1 MAIDASAAEG
11 EMTTAAREINIT
23 VVCPQ
28 PDMLNVLNKIRQWHL
43 DNPLGNS
50 SVRHVAGTKK
60 LKEAVLSAR
69 QCPEKSI
76 LVPLGYRKSDVVDR
90 LNDELLRKLEII
102 IRLPRLGLKP
112 EIDELP
118 NASLLE
124 DCHIVNVQDPLPA
137 LRKSLLRLRFR
148 DRICVRELNSEDDFR
163 QYFSLRYRVWR
174 QKGYLSYDQDCSESQ
189 WELNFTDRT
198 AYPAGVFGRDGTL
211 IACARLVFPIL
222 GQDSHHLP
230 LIEQL
235 VRATGDP
242 KLAAIIKYPECLTHP
257 FDLLECFQGFRAYF
271 MRLVR
276 RKIRHAEVSRVIVAP
291 EHREQGLGEVL
302 VDSLLSLASQRQLQV
317 LFLACH
323 KQLKG
328 FYESSGFY
336 VLPGLEC
343 ERFAGVNAPAIAM
356 ARKLTAPGELTLH

>member
-1 MAIDASAAEG
+1 
-11 EMTTAAREINIT
+11 MTTAAREINIT

-50 SVRHVAGTKK
+50 SVQHVAGKK
-60 LKEAVLSAR
+60 ELKEALLSAR

-76 LVPLGYRKSDVVDR
+76 LVPLGYSKSDVVDR

-102 IRLPRLGLKP
+102 IRPPRLGLKP
-112 EIDELP
+112 EIDERP
-118 NASLLE
+118 SASLLE
-124 DCHIVNVQDPLPA
+124 DRHIVNVQNPLPA
-137 LRKSLLRLRFR
+137 LRKSLLRLRFKN
-148 DRICVRELNSEDDFR
+148 RICIRELESEDDFR
-163 QYFSLRYRVWR
+163 QYFSLRYRIWR
-174 QKGYLSYDQDCSESQ
+174 QMGYLPPEQDCPASQ

-198 AYPAGVFGRDGTL
+198 AYPAGAFGRDGTL
-211 IACARLVFPIL
+211 IACARLVFPL

-242 KLAAIIKYPECLTHP
+242 KLAANLKCPEGLTQLL
-257 FDLLECFQGFRAYF
+257 DLLESFRGFQEYF
-271 MRLVR
+271 KRLIR
-276 RKIRHAEVSRVIVAP
+276 RKLRAAEVSRVIVAP
-291 EHREQGLGEVL
+291 EHREEGLGEVL
-302 VDSLLSLASQRQLQV
+302 VDSLLSLASQRKLQV

-328 FYESSGFY
+328 FYERSGFY

-356 ARKLTAPGELTLH
+356 ARKLTAPGEFTLH

>member
-1 MAIDASAAEG
+1 
-11 EMTTAAREINIT
+11 MTTAAREINIT

-43 DNPLGNS
+43 DDPLGNS
-50 SVRHVAGTKK
+50 SVRHVAGTKE
-60 LKEAVLSAR
+60 LKEALLSAR

-76 LVPLGYRKSDVVDR
+76 LVPLGYSKSDVVDR

-102 IRLPRLGLKP
+102 IRPPRPGLKP

-124 DCHIVNVQDPLPA
+124 DRRIVNVQDPLPA

-148 DRICVRELNSEDDFR
+148 DRICVRELKSEDDFR

-174 QKGYLSYDQDCSESQ
+174 QMGYLPSDQDCPESQ
-189 WELNFTDRT
+189 WELNFTDRA
-198 AYPAGVFGRDGTL
+198 AYPLGVFTREGTL
-211 IACARLVFPIL
+211 IACARLVFPL
-222 GQDSHHLP
+222 GQDSHHLR
-230 LIEQL
+230 L
-235 VRATGDP
+235 VHKLVAATGDP
-242 KLAAIIKYPECLTHP
+242 KLAANLECPKGLRQLL
-257 FDLLECFQGFRAYF
+257 DLLDSFPGFRAYF
-271 MRLVR
+271 MRSIR
-276 RKIRHAEVSRVIVAP
+276 RGIRHAEVSRVIVAP
-291 EHREQGLGEVL
+291 EHREEGLGEVL
-302 VDSLLSLASQRQLQV
+302 VNSLLSLARQRQLQV

-323 KQLKG
+323 MQLKG
-328 FYESSGFY
+328 FYERSGFY

-356 ARKLTAPGELTLH
+356 ARKLTAPGEFTLH